1 MKIAIRPKYTFFD
14 LDRFNF
20 AIEHILLT
28 QYKAGSRDDDAPKTT
43 DCITA
48 VRYILK
54 HSSDF
59 ILPHGYI
66 GDFPNILLKQWSQ
79 KIPVS
84 EVQEWDLIFF
94 ERMSFTHAKYMITHI
109 GVMVS
114 NTEFFHSS
122 LHFGW
127 GKISSLAD
135 FDYKDT
141 ILDESFLSI
150 AKDPRNQ

>member
-59 ILPHGYI
+59 ILPNGYI
-66 GDFPNILLKQWSQ
+66 GDFPNILLKQ
-79 KIPVS
+79 
-84 EVQEWDLIFF
+84 
-94 ERMSFTHAKYMITHI
+94 
-109 GVMVS
+109 
-114 NTEFFHSS
+114 
-122 LHFGW
+122 
-127 GKISSLAD
+127 
-135 FDYKDT
+135 
-141 ILDESFLSI
+141 
-150 AKDPRNQ
+150 